1 MDDCTLEKLGVS
13 PGALTPKFHR
23 DTLEYNVT
31 VASNVEKVK
40 FDVLTSDSGASYQIK
55 NSGGEK
61 TIPLKEGDVTNV
73 QIEVTAED
81 GTVKIYAVNVKRL
94 SASDATLTTLQLS
107 AGALEPEF
115 APGTYTYSTTLP
127 CHVSSL
133 TITAKAPDP
142 KAGVKVCGQTPDTP
156 VQLNVG
162 ETQVDVEVTS
172 PDGSRQQMYS
182 ISVVKEPM
190 GRFVKLADPKLALQ
204 LECPVTLGP
213 LYRPISIRES
223 DPKHTYSA
231 PCIDVL
237 TRSKRPFE
245 VLLVRKLFSALYRT
259 SKQDPLDESP
269 LPSEWRIVDFDV
281 DKKVSAA
288 VVSCIYTHT
297 GCTEQIKY
305 GELGAHAKDCQHKPK
320 PEPNAALVTDSA
332 WYKADFASTKKT
344 DSDIKHKVEVRSW
357 EKHLHNVTDSTLK
370 ELDDQAKEHLKNYR
384 EALPRIGQNQSYEH
398 GKSPL
403 DYLRNAAQCYAT
415 GIKMKAKD
423 ASLHCSLGLVLE
435 EQYYAKDMY
444 GLKEQD
450 EEDDLGLAGLN
461 LAAKESSKEEE
472 IDAICNLRGVPATAP
487 LARKLKAV
495 DEEFHHLLDGGQTGK
510 AEHVQA
516 LYAWK
521 SKQATQTGKAEHV
534 QALYAWKSKQ
544 ATQDGKV
551 AQQAE
556 DETNTLGQAYLKF
569 LDALS
574 LDQSHTLYNLH
585 VGRMLLLQ
593 GKTTEAQA
601 RLQLSVGMN
610 PKNQAARF
618 YLGLAMAMAPKGPP
632 QDRLSETITFLNEG
646 VETVLA
652 QRCALAEGTAAQS
665 QPNLH
670 SEDLWRLSNLQMLR
684 GFQLLGQLLAKQDP
698 PQGCMSALDVLH
710 NATLLSSQAMC
721 EMVHRG
727 EVYRQAMCEMVH
739 RGEVYRQVEWML
751 LTSHYQLL
759 EHLAA
764 KQAGK
769 EDLIAL
775 RCRDLSALI
784 RACSI
789 PQNTELLV
797 MQEKTCQKGVLIRPC
812 DSSALCHLAYA
823 QLARYDDEPSTDAA
837 ARALRDSR
845 LTFHT
850 CIGLEGK
857 PVAGEPLSEITG
869 QQWWQDKVAKEEEEK
884 KAAEAAK
891 KPAAAPTGPARG
903 AAARGRAAPAA
914 AARGGRGAAAA
925 SVGNP
930 KSVPS
935 SSPPPKPG
943 TPAGRGAAV
952 PSSSLPPKSGTS
964 VGRGAAAGKSAIS
977 TAKPAS
983 VQKAQSS
990 TTSTSSTKTNSSSS
1004 KNPAG
1009 RGAISTTKSSATQKA
1024 PARGRGAPAA
1034 KAAPAPRGGAAR
1046 GGAAGKAAP
1055 PARGGPAARGGAAK
1069 PAAAPAAGKPAC
1081 KPGEKAEDKPA
1092 TPTKATEPEKTPAPI
1107 PANTPLNRAS
1117 YRPRLGLARALARTD
1132 DTIDDAKKWYNEVM
1146 TMAPEIHDAYIEL
1159 ADMLIKAEPLAAVDV
1174 YCRFPFPEEL
1184 TFDDAYIHGEVVRIL
1199 MKHEKFDDPRLADSM
1214 IAFGR
1219 VMGITTLD
1227 KYVSILD
1234 DKFKTDMLKKI
1245 YAGVHGKAVD
1255 DPDLQ
1260 AFFKFKCWD

>member
-13 PGALTPKFHR
+13 PGALTPKFHK
-23 DTLEYNVT
+23 DTAEYSVT
-31 VASNVEKVK
+31 VASNVENVK
-40 FDVLTSDSGASYQIK
+40 FDVLSSDSGASYQIK

-61 TIPLKEGDVTNV
+61 TIPLKEGDVTTV
-73 QIEVTAED
+73 QIEVSAED
-81 GTVKIYAVNVKRL
+81 GTVKIYTVNVKRL

-142 KAGVKVCGQTPDTP
+142 KAGVKVCGLTPDTP

-172 PDGSRQQMYS
+172 PDGSKQQVYT

-231 PCIDVL
+231 PCLDVL
-237 TRSKRPFE
+237 T
-245 VLLVRKLFSALYRT
+245 RT

-269 LPSEWRIVDFDV
+269 LPTEWRIVDFDV

-288 VVSCIYTHT
+288 VVSCIYTHA
-297 GCTEQIKY
+297 GCTEQMKY
-305 GELGAHAKDCQHKPK
+305 AELGAHAKDCQHKPK
-320 PEPNAALVTDSA
+320 PEPNSALVTESA

-357 EKHLHNVTDSTLK
+357 EKHLHNVTDSSLK
-370 ELDDQAKEHLKNYR
+370 ELDEQAKEHLKNYR
-384 EALPRIGQNQSYEH
+384 LALPRIGQNQSYEH

-415 GIKMKAKD
+415 SIKMKGKD
-423 ASLHCSLGLVLE
+423 GSLHCSLGLVLE

-521 SKQATQTGKAEHV
+521 SKQATQ
-534 QALYAWKSKQ
+534 
-544 ATQDGKV
+544 DGKV

-574 LDQSHTLYNLH
+574 LDQSHTMYNLH

-593 GKTTEAQA
+593 GKVTEAQA

-618 YLGLAMAMAPKGPP
+618 YLGLAMAMLPKGPP
-632 QDRLSETITFLNEG
+632 QDRLGETIAFLNEG

-652 QRCALAEGTAAQS
+652 QRCALAEGSATQS

-710 NATLLSSQAMC
+710 NATLLSA
-721 EMVHRG
+721 
-727 EVYRQAMCEMVH
+727 QAMCEMVH

-759 EHLAA
+759 EHLTA

-769 EDLIAL
+769 EELIAL

-789 PQNTELLV
+789 PKNTELLA

-857 PVAGEPLSEITG
+857 PVVGEPLNEITG

-884 KAAEAAK
+884 KAAEASK
-891 KPAAAPTGPARG
+891 KPAAVPTAAARG
-903 AAARGRAAPAA
+903 AATRGRGAPAA
-914 AARGGRGAAAA
+914 AVRGGRGAAAA
-925 SVGNP
+925 
-930 KSVPS
+930 PS
-935 SSPPPKPG
+935 SATSTSPSK
-943 TPAGRGAAV
+943 TN
-952 PSSSLPPKSGTS
+952 
-964 VGRGAAAGKSAIS
+964 GKSAIS
-977 TAKPAS
+977 ASKPASVQKAPSSATSTSPSKTNGKSAISASKPASVQKAPSSATSTSPSKTNGKSAISASKPAS

-990 TTSTSSTKTNSSSS
+990 TTSTSSAKMYSSSS
-1004 KNPAG
+1004 KTPAG
-1009 RGAISTTKSSATQKA
+1009 RGAISTAKSSAVQKA

-1034 KAAPAPRGGAAR
+1034 KAAPPPRGGAAR
-1046 GGAAGKAAP
+1046 GGAAGKAVP
-1055 PARGGPAARGGAAK
+1055 PPRGGTAARGGAAK
-1069 PAAAPAAGKPAC
+1069 PAAAAPGAGKPAG
-1081 KPGEKAEDKPA
+1081 KPGEKAEEKPA
-1092 TPTKATEPEKTPAPI
+1092 TPTKAPEPEKAPAPI

-1146 TMAPEIHDAYIEL
+1146 IMAPEIHDAYIEL
-1159 ADMLIKAEPLAAVDV
+1159 ADMLIKADPLAAVDV
-1174 YCRFPFPEEL
+1174 YCKFPFTEEL

-1234 DKFKTDMLKKI
+1234 DKFKTNMLKKI
-1245 YAGVHGKAVD
+1245 YAGVHGKDID

>member
-142 KAGVKVCGQTPDTP
+142 KAGVKVCGQAPDTP

-172 PDGSRQQMYS
+172 PDGSRQQVYS

-237 TRSKRPFE
+237 TR
-245 VLLVRKLFSALYRT
+245 T

-288 VVSCIYTHT
+288 VVSCIYTHA
-297 GCTEQIKY
+297 GCTEQMKY
-305 GELGAHAKDCQHKPK
+305 VDLGAHAKDCQHRPK
-320 PEPNAALVTDSA
+320 PEPNAALVTDSP

-415 GIKMKAKD
+415 SIKMKGKD

-521 SKQATQTGKAEHV
+521 SKQATQ
-534 QALYAWKSKQ
+534 
-544 ATQDGKV
+544 DGKV

-618 YLGLAMAMAPKGPP
+618 YLGLAMAMSPKGPP

-727 EVYRQAMCEMVH
+727 EVYRQ
-739 RGEVYRQVEWML
+739 VEWML

-789 PQNTELLV
+789 PQNTELLA

-857 PVAGEPLSEITG
+857 PVVGDPLSEITG

-914 AARGGRGAAAA
+914 AARGGRGAA
-925 SVGNP
+925 
-930 KSVPS
+930 
-935 SSPPPKPG
+935 
-943 TPAGRGAAV
+943 T
-952 PSSSLPPKSGTS
+952 
-964 VGRGAAAGKSAIS
+964 
-977 TAKPAS
+977 
-983 VQKAQSS
+983 AQSS
-990 TTSTSSTKTNSSSS
+990 TTSSTKTNSSSS
-1004 KNPAG
+1004 KTPAG

-1069 PAAAPAAGKPAC
+1069 PAAAPAAGKPAG

-1092 TPTKATEPEKTPAPI
+1092 TPTKAPEPEKAPAPI

-1174 YCRFPFPEEL
+1174 YCRFPFTEEL

>member
-13 PGALTPKFHR
+13 PGALTPKFHK
-23 DTLEYNVT
+23 DTAEYNVT
-31 VASNVEKVK
+31 VASNVEKIK

-81 GTVKIYAVNVKRL
+81 GTVKIYTVNVKRL

-107 AGALEPEF
+107 AGTLEPEF
-115 APGTYTYSTTLP
+115 APGTYTYSSTLP
-127 CHVSSL
+127 CHISSL

-162 ETQVDVEVTS
+162 ETQVEVEVTS
-172 PDGSRQQMYS
+172 PDGSKQQVYS

-204 LECPVTLGP
+204 LECPVTLSP

-231 PCIDVL
+231 PCIDIL
-237 TRSKRPFE
+237 T
-245 VLLVRKLFSALYRT
+245 RT

-269 LPSEWRIVDFDV
+269 LPTEWRIVDFDM

-288 VVSCIYTHT
+288 VVSCIYTHA
-297 GCTEQIKY
+297 GCTEQMKY
-305 GELGAHAKDCQHKPK
+305 GELGAHAKDCQHRPK
-320 PEPNAALVTDSA
+320 PEPNSTLVTESA
-332 WYKADFASTKKT
+332 WYKAEFASTKKT

-357 EKHLHNVTDSTLK
+357 EKHLHHVTDSSLK
-370 ELDDQAKEHLKNYR
+370 ELDEQAKDHLKKYR

-403 DYLRNAAQCYAT
+403 DYLSNAAQCYAT
-415 GIKMKAKD
+415 SIKMKGKD

-450 EEDDLGLAGLN
+450 EDDDLGLAGLN

-495 DEEFHHLLDGGQTGK
+495 DEEFHHLLDSG
-510 AEHVQA
+510 
-516 LYAWK
+516 
-521 SKQATQTGKAEHV
+521 QTGKAEHV

-574 LDQSHTLYNLH
+574 LDQSNTMYNLH

-618 YLGLAMAMAPKGPP
+618 YLGLAMAMLPKGPP
-632 QDRLSETITFLNEG
+632 QDRLGETITFLNEG

-652 QRCALAEGTAAQS
+652 QRCALAEGSATQS
-665 QPNLH
+665 QPSLH

-710 NATLLSSQAMC
+710 NVTLLSS
-721 EMVHRG
+721 
-727 EVYRQAMCEMVH
+727 QAMCEMVH

-759 EHLAA
+759 EHLAE

-769 EDLIAL
+769 EELIAL

-789 PQNTELLV
+789 PQNTELLA

-857 PVAGEPLSEITG
+857 PVVGEPLNEITG
-869 QQWWQDKVAKEEEEK
+869 QQWWQDKVGKEEEEK

-891 KPAAAPTGPARG
+891 KPAGGAAAAPARG
-903 AAARGRAAPAA
+903 AAARGRGAPAA

-925 SVGNP
+925 SPVGNP

-935 SSPPPKPG
+935 SSPSPKPG
-943 TPAGRGAAV
+943 TPAGR
-952 PSSSLPPKSGTS
+952 S
-964 VGRGAAAGKSAIS
+964 AAAGKSAIS
-977 TAKPAS
+977 ATKPAS
-983 VQKAQSS
+983 VQKA
-990 TTSTSSTKTNSSSS
+990 TSSTASTCSAKTNTSSS
-1004 KNPAG
+1004 KTPAG
-1009 RGAISTTKSSATQKA
+1009 RGAISTTKSSTTQKA
-1024 PARGRGAPAA
+1024 PARGRGATAA
-1034 KAAPAPRGGAAR
+1034 KAAPPPRGGAAR
-1046 GGAAGKAAP
+1046 GGAAGKAPA
-1055 PARGGPAARGGAAK
+1055 PARGGAAVRGGAAK
-1069 PAAAPAAGKPAC
+1069 PVAVTPAAGKPAG
-1081 KPGEKAEDKPA
+1081 KPEEKPA
-1092 TPTKATEPEKTPAPI
+1092 TPTQAPEPEKAPAPI
-1107 PANTPLNRAS
+1107 PANTPLNRSS

-1174 YCRFPFPEEL
+1174 YCKFPFPEEL
-1184 TFDDAYIHGEVVRIL
+1184 TFDDAYIHGEIVRIL

-1227 KYVSILD
+1227 KYVGILD
-1234 DKFKTDMLKKI
+1234 AKYKTTMLKKI
-1245 YAGVHGKAVD
+1245 YAGVHGKDVD